1 MMKITVILKVVAAA
15 TVLFMATGS
24 CSYIDKS
31 VESPVLKEGTVEFR
45 YTSSSARTLQVA
57 GDWNNWGDGDAEQG
71 EVLVG
76 LMEKGKRDIWSLK
89 QELPPGRYRYYFLLN
104 ETQRILDPANPRV
117 ADDPWGGKANL
128 LIVP

>member
-1 MMKITVILKVVAAA
+1 MKVSVILRVAVMGAA
-15 TVLFMATGS
+15 LLLAVGS
-24 CSYIDKS
+24 CRYIDKA
-31 VESPVLKEGTVEFR
+31 VESPVLKEGEILFS
-45 YTSSSARTLQVA
+45 YPSHSAKTIQVA
-57 GDWNNWGDGDAEQG
+57 GDWNNWGEGDAAQG

-76 LMEKGKRDIWSLK
+76 LMEKDEKGVWNLA
-89 QELPPGRYRYYFLLN
+89 QQLPPGRYRYYFLVN

>member
-1 MMKITVILKVVAAA
+1 MKITVILRIVAAA
-15 TVLFMATGS
+15 SVLLMVAGS

-31 VESPVLKEGTVEFR
+31 VESPLLKEGTVEFR
-45 YTSSSARTLQVA
+45 YPSSSARTVQVA
-57 GDWNNWGDGDAEQG
+57 GDWNNWGAGDAEQG

-76 LMEKGKRDIWSLK
+76 LMEKGKRDIWSLTR
-89 QELPPGRYRYYFLLN
+89 ELPPGRYRYYFLLN

>member
-1 MMKITVILKVVAAA
+1 MKITVILRVVAVAS
-15 TVLFMATGS
+15 VLLLAVGS

-31 VESPVLKEGTVEFR
+31 VESPLLKEGTVEFR
-45 YTSSSARTLQVA
+45 YPSSSARTVQVA
-57 GDWNNWGDGDAEQG
+57 GDWNNWGAGDAEQG

-76 LMEKGKRDIWSLK
+76 LMEKGKRDIWSLTR
-89 QELPPGRYRYYFLLN
+89 ELPPGRYRYYFLLN

>member
-1 MMKITVILKVVAAA
+1 MIEKYIALIAASALLLVA
-15 TVLFMATGS
+15 GS
-24 CSYIDKS
+24 CSYIDKA

-45 YTSSSARTLQVA
+45 YPSHSAKTVQVA
-57 GDWNNWGDGDAEQG
+57 GDWNNWSAGDAEQG

-76 LMEKGKRDIWSLK
+76 LMEKDKKGIWNLT

>member
-1 MMKITVILKVVAAA
+1 MIEKYIALIAASALLLVA
-15 TVLFMATGS
+15 GS
-24 CSYIDKS
+24 CSYIYKS

-45 YTSSSARTLQVA
+45 YPSHSAKTVQVA
-57 GDWNNWGDGDAEQG
+57 GDWNNWSAGDAEQG

-76 LMEKGKRDIWSLK
+76 LMEKDKKGIWNLT

>member
-1 MMKITVILKVVAAA
+1 MKVTVILRVVVMACVLLLAA
-15 TVLFMATGS
+15 GS

-31 VESPVLKEGTVEFR
+31 VESPVLKEEKIEFR
-45 YTSSSARTLQVA
+45 YPASSARTLQGA
-57 GDWNNWGDGDAEQG
+57 GDWNNWGAGDAGQG

-76 LMEKGKRDIWSLK
+76 LMEKGKRDVWSLV

>member
-1 MMKITVILKVVAAA
+1 MKITDILRVVVTVSVLLLAA
-15 TVLFMATGS
+15 GS

-31 VESPVLKEGTVEFR
+31 VESPVLKEGAVEFR
-45 YTSSSARTLQVA
+45 YPSHSAKTVQVA
-57 GDWNNWGDGDAEQG
+57 GDWNNWGAGDAGQG

-76 LMEKGKRDIWSLK
+76 LMEKDKRGVWNLA

-117 ADDPWGGKANL
+117 TDDPLGGKANL

>member
-1 MMKITVILKVVAAA
+1 MKEARLFKAVTIASSLLLAA
-15 TVLFMATGS
+15 GS
-24 CSYIDKS
+24 CSYMEKS
-31 VESPVLKEGTVEFR
+31 VESPLLKEGTVEFR
-45 YTSSSARTLQVA
+45 YPSHSARTVQVA
-57 GDWNNWGDGDAEQG
+57 GDWNNWGAGDAAQG

-76 LMEKGKRDIWSLK
+76 LMEKDEKGVWILSQD
-89 QELPPGRYRYYFLLN
+89 LPPGRYRYYFLLN

>member
-1 MMKITVILKVVAAA
+1 MKVYVIFKVAVAAS
-15 TVLFMATGS
+15 VLLLAVGS
-24 CSYIDKS
+24 CSYLDKS
-31 VESPVLKEGTVEFR
+31 VESPVQKEGEVLFS
-45 YTSSSARTLQVA
+45 YPSHSARTIQVA
-57 GDWNNWGDGDAEQG
+57 GDWNNWGAGDAEQG

-76 LMEKGKRDIWSLK
+76 LMEKGKRDIWSLA
-89 QELPPGRYRYYFLLN
+89 EDLPPGRYRYYFLVN

>member
-1 MMKITVILKVVAAA
+1 MKVSVILRIIVLGALLLMAA
-15 TVLFMATGS
+15 GS

-31 VESPVLKEGTVEFR
+31 VESPLLKEGTVEFR
-45 YTSSSARTLQVA
+45 YPSSAARTVQVA
-57 GDWNNWGDGDAEQG
+57 GDWNNWGEGDAEQG

-117 ADDPWGGKANL
+117 TDDPWGGKANL

>member
-1 MMKITVILKVVAAA
+1 MKVSVILRVAAMGA
-15 TVLFMATGS
+15 LLLAAGS

-31 VESPVLKEGTVEFR
+31 VESPKLKDGTVEFR
-45 YTSSSARTLQVA
+45 YPSSAARTVQVA
-57 GDWNNWGDGDAEQG
+57 GDWNNWGAGDAEQG
-71 EVLVG
+71 EVLIG
-76 LMEKGKRDIWSLK
+76 LMEKGKRDIWSIT

-117 ADDPWGGKANL
+117 TDDPWGGKANL

>member
-1 MMKITVILKVVAAA
+1 MKVSVILRVVAAVFLLLLA
-15 TVLFMATGS
+15 AGS

-31 VESPVLKEGTVEFR
+31 VESPVQKEGEVLFS
-45 YTSSSARTLQVA
+45 YPSHSARTIQVA
-57 GDWNNWGDGDAEQG
+57 GDWNNWGVGDAEQG

-76 LMEKGKRDIWSLK
+76 LMEKDEKGIWRLA
-89 QELPPGRYRYYFLLN
+89 QELPPGRYRYYFLVN

>member
-1 MMKITVILKVVAAA
+1 MKITDILRVVVMVSVLLLAA
-15 TVLFMATGS
+15 GS

-31 VESPVLKEGTVEFR
+31 VESPVLKEGAVEFR
-45 YTSSSARTLQVA
+45 YPSHSAKTVQVA
-57 GDWNNWGDGDAEQG
+57 GDWNNWGAGDAGQG

-76 LMEKGKRDIWSLK
+76 LMEKDKRGVWNLA
-89 QELPPGRYRYYFLLN
+89 QELSPGRYRYYFLLN

-117 ADDPWGGKANL
+117 TDDPRGGKANL

>member
-1 MMKITVILKVVAAA
+1 MKVSVILIISAVAAA
-15 TVLFMATGS
+15 LLMAAGS

-31 VESPVLKEGTVEFR
+31 VESPLLKEGTVEFR
-45 YTSSSARTLQVA
+45 YPSSAAKTVQVA
-57 GDWNNWGDGDAEQG
+57 GDWNNWGAGDAEQG

-76 LMEKGKRDIWSLK
+76 LMEKGTRDIWSVS
-89 QELPPGRYRYYFLLN
+89 QDLPPGRYRYYFLLN

-117 ADDPWGGKANL
+117 TDDPWGGKANL

>member
-1 MMKITVILKVVAAA
+1 MRIAVVSKVVVTASVLLLAA
-15 TVLFMATGS
+15 GS

-31 VESPVLKEGTVEFR
+31 VESPVIEGGTVVFR
-45 YTSSSARTLQVA
+45 YPSSSARTVQVA
-57 GDWNNWGDGDAEQG
+57 GDWNNWGSGDAEQG

-76 LMEKGKRDIWSLK
+76 LMEKDRRGIWNLT

-117 ADDPWGGKANL
+117 TDDPWGGKANL

>member
-1 MMKITVILKVVAAA
+1 MKITVILRVVAAA
-15 TVLFMATGS
+15 SVLLLAAGS

-45 YTSSSARTLQVA
+45 YASSSARMLQVA
-57 GDWNNWGDGDAEQG
+57 GDWNNWGEGDAEQG

-76 LMEKGKRDIWSLK
+76 LMEKGKRDIWSLTL
-89 QELPPGRYRYYFLLN
+89 ELPPGRYRYYFLLN
-104 ETQRILDPANPRV
+104 ETQRILDPVNPRV

>member
-1 MMKITVILKVVAAA
+1 MKASFILRVVAAFS
-15 TVLFMATGS
+15 VLFLAGSS

-31 VESPVLKEGTVEFR
+31 VESPVLKEGAVEFR
-45 YTSSSARTLQVA
+45 YPSHSAKTVQVA
-57 GDWNNWGDGDAEQG
+57 GDWNNWGAGDAGQG

-76 LMEKGKRDIWSLK
+76 LMEKDKRGVWNLA

-104 ETQRILDPANPRV
+104 ETQRILDPDNPRV
-117 ADDPWGGKANL
+117 TDDPWGGKANL

>member
-1 MMKITVILKVVAAA
+1 MKVSVIFRMVVVASALLLAA
-15 TVLFMATGS
+15 GS

-31 VESPVLKEGTVEFR
+31 VESPVFEGGQVEFR
-45 YTSSSARTLQVA
+45 YPSPYAKTVQVA
-57 GDWNNWGDGDAEQG
+57 GDWNNWGAGDAEQG

-76 LMEKGKRDIWSLK
+76 LMEKGKGDIWSLT
-89 QELPPGRYRYYFLLN
+89 QELLPGRYRYYFLLN

>member
-1 MMKITVILKVVAAA
+1 MRKTVILKVIAAA
-15 TVLFMATGS
+15 SVLLLAAGS

-45 YTSSSARTLQVA
+45 YTSSSAKTLQVA
-57 GDWNNWGDGDAEQG
+57 GDWNNWGEGDAEQG

>member
-1 MMKITVILKVVAAA
+1 MKVSVILKAAVAVS
-15 TVLFMATGS
+15 VLLLAVGS
-24 CSYIDKS
+24 CSYLDKT
-31 VESPVLKEGTVEFR
+31 VESPVQKEGEVLFS
-45 YTSSSARTLQVA
+45 YPSHSARTIQVA
-57 GDWNNWGDGDAEQG
+57 GDWNNWGAGDAEQG

-76 LMEKGKRDIWSLK
+76 LMEKDEKGIWRLA
-89 QELPPGRYRYYFLLN
+89 QELPPGRYRYYFLVN